1 MTKKEAALSLQGV
14 LDCGLLGCIG
24 VIPDALRIAIGH
36 LRSDVNEGIKINL
49 PDDGMCAIVRKTK
62 GRYEVDTG
70 RVEKWPE

>member
-1 MTKKEAALSLQGV
+1 MKKEEAALTLQGV

-36 LRSDVNEGIKINL
+36 LRRDVDEGVKIKL
-49 PDDGMCAIVRKTK
+49 PDNGMCAIVRKVN
-62 GRYEVDTG
+62 GRYEIDTG